1 MYDIAVIGG
10 GIIGTSIIRELSK
23 YNLKTILIE
32 KSSDISNG
40 TTKANSAI
48 IHGGY
53 DAKEGTLMA
62 KFNTLGNPMF
72 EKLCKDLDVHF
83 KKIGSLVVAF
93 SEDEKVVLKELY
105 DRGIKNGI
113 PDMEIIDQKRL
124 RELEPNISEEGVGAL
139 LSKTAGIVDPWGLA
153 IALAE
158 NAATNGAE
166 IKMDTEV
173 IDIKKEEE
181 IFKIITKKGG
191 EFKSKYIINAAGLY
205 ADKINEMLNKSS
217 FKINPKRGE
226 YYIMDKDLGT
236 LVNHVIFQ
244 CPTNEGKGVL
254 VAPTVHGNLLIGPDS
269 EYVNDREETST
280 TEKQLEYVS
289 KTALKTSEMIN
300 FRKTITTFA
309 GLRAEPD
316 TGDFIIGESE
326 TKGFVNIAGIKS
338 PGLSAA
344 PAIAK
349 HVVGLLD
356 EINGGFEENIEF
368 DPKRKQLKFI
378 ELTDEEKAEVIK
390 KDPRYGRIICRC
402 ENITEGEIVDII
414 NRPVGATTVDGVKK
428 RCRPGMG
435 RCQGGFCGPRIQ
447 EILARELKLDMKE
460 VLKDEEGS
468 YILTEKTKDC

>member
-23 YNLKTILIE
+23 YNLKTVLIE

-53 DAKEGTLMA
+53 DAKEGSLMA
-62 KFNTLGNPMF
+62 KFNALGNPMF
-72 EKLCKDLDVHF
+72 ENLCEDLDVHF
-83 KKIGSLVVAF
+83 KRIGSLVVAF
-93 SEDEKVVLKELY
+93 AEEEKEALKELY

-124 RELEPNISEEGVGAL
+124 REMEPNISEEGVGAL
-139 LSKTAGIVDPWGLA
+139 FSKTAGIVDPWGLA

-158 NAATNGAE
+158 NAIENGAE
-166 IKMDTEV
+166 LKLETEV
-173 IDIKKEEE
+173 IDIKKEDEG
-181 IFKIITKKGG
+181 FKIITKKG
-191 EFKSKYIINAAGLY
+191 EIKAKYIVNAAGVY
-205 ADKINEMLNKSS
+205 VDKINEMLNEPS
-217 FKINPKRGE
+217 FKINAKRGE
-226 YYIMDKDLGT
+226 YYVMDKELGT

-244 CPTNEGKGVL
+244 CPTKEGKGVL
-254 VAPTVHGNLLIGPDS
+254 VTPTVHGNLLIGPDS
-269 EYVNDREETST
+269 EYVNNKEETLT
-280 TEKQLEYVS
+280 TAEQLEYVS

-300 FRKTITTFA
+300 YRKTITTFA

-316 TGDFIIGESE
+316 TGDFIIEESK
-326 TKGFVNIAGIKS
+326 TKGFINVAGIKS

-344 PAIAK
+344 PAIAEY
-349 HVVGLLD
+349 VVGLLK
-356 EINGGFEENIEF
+356 EIDGNFVTNEEFN
-368 DPKRKQLKFI
+368 PKRKQVKFM
-378 ELTDEEKAEVIK
+378 ELSDEEKGEIIK

-414 NRPVGATTVDGVKK
+414 NRHIGAKTVDGVKK

-447 EILARELKLDMKE
+447 EILARELKIEMKE
-460 VLKDEEGS
+460 VLKDEKGS
-468 YILTEKTKDC
+468 YILTEKTKNS

>member
-1 MYDIAVIGG
+1 MYDIAIIGG
-10 GIIGTSIIRELSK
+10 GIIGTSVIRELSK
-23 YNLKTILIE
+23 YNLKTVLIE

-53 DAKEGTLMA
+53 DAKEGSLMA
-62 KFNTLGNPMF
+62 KFNALGNPMF
-72 EKLCKDLDVHF
+72 EKLCKDLDVHY

-93 SEDEKVVLKELY
+93 SEDEKESLKKLY
-105 DRGIKNGI
+105 DRGIENGI
-113 PDMEIIDQKRL
+113 PDMEIINQKRL
-124 RELEPNISEEGVGAL
+124 RELEPNINEEAVGAL

-158 NAATNGAE
+158 NAVTNGAE
-166 IKMDTEV
+166 IKMETEV
-173 IDIKKEEE
+173 VDIKKEDDG
-181 IFKIITKKGG
+181 FRVITKKG
-191 EFKSKYIINAAGLY
+191 EFKSKYIINTAGLY
-205 ADKINEMLNKSS
+205 ADKINEMLNQPS

-226 YYIMDKDLGT
+226 YYIMDKELGT

-269 EYVNDREETST
+269 EYVNDKEETST
-280 TEKQLEYVS
+280 MAKQLEYVS
-289 KTALKTSEMIN
+289 KTALKTSKMIN
-300 FRKTITTFA
+300 YRKTITTFA

-316 TGDFIIGESE
+316 TGDFIIEESE
-326 TKGFVNIAGIKS
+326 TKGFINVAGIKS

-344 PAIAK
+344 PAIAEY
-349 HVVGLLD
+349 VTGLLKD
-356 EINGGFEENIEF
+356 IDGKFEENINF
-368 DPKRKQLKFI
+368 NPKREQIKFI
-378 ELTDEEKAEVIK
+378 ELSDEEKAEIIK

-414 NRPVGATTVDGVKK
+414 NRPIGAKTVDGVKK

-447 EILARELKLDMKE
+447 EILARELNLDMKD
-460 VLKDEEGS
+460 VLKDENGS
-468 YILTEKTKDC
+468 YILTGKTKDC